1 MQSRGDALTQTFHIC
16 AAAAKMRGNRRWK
29 GACDGQTVVT
39 DEAAEPIDV
48 DERQSSWSDGRSLQP
63 VKLTKQWSDFY
74 YRAGGIYSGKRN
86 ATVWRP
92 SVRPSL
98 CILTVTHQRAA
109 CDAASAHFG
118 PTIWRTDIHVSN
130 FEDEYI
136 SRATAFII
144 DWSRCKKYEGML
156 SKASLP

>member
-92 SVRPSL
+92 SVSLYTYRDSPAGSMRRGQRTFRPNNMEDRHTCVEL
-98 CILTVTHQRAA
+98 RRRVYQP
-109 CDAASAHFG
+109 CDS
-118 PTIWRTDIHVSN
+118 IHHRLEPLQKV
-130 FEDEYI
+130 
-136 SRATAFII
+136 
-144 DWSRCKKYEGML
+144 
-156 SKASLP
+156 